1 MSQSNSKLKLFALSG
16 ILAPVIYVL
25 ALVIGN
31 ILDPTYSQIGR
42 TVSEL
47 IQRGAP
53 NRDLLNALF
62 VVYNLLIIPF
72 AVGLY
77 MSLKKGWTSGIVLA
91 SLVIIGLLGVAWTL
105 FFPLDE
111 GGQSVSLTGMLH
123 LIVGGL
129 VVPFTFAFQLAFWR
143 NATKDERWKK
153 YGTFSLVIFVITLVF
168 GLITVAFVNSDFRG
182 LIERITI
189 GSTLLWIE
197 VLALRLYSLSTK
209 QSTQS

>member
-1 MSQSNSKLKLFALSG
+1 MSQSNNKLKLFALSG
-16 ILAPVIYVL
+16 ILAPVIYVI

-197 VLALRLYSLSTK
+197 VLALKLYSL
-209 QSTQS
+209 